1 MTTKARNDREKG
13 LFWETYFFTD
23 PYHSLPEEDNKMADV
38 RAENR
43 AFWENEEFKLDE
55 LAYQAEWPGG
65 EGAVKR
71 LAKSGKQPVRQL
83 VGKLVDPG
91 TQFFEFSRLA
101 GFGMFYPDVDDV
113 PCGGIVTGLG
123 KIHGNWCMIFAND
136 SRVKAGTYFPIT
148 LKKHMRAQAIAERC
162 GLNCV
167 YIADSGGA
175 YLPMQADVFPD
186 DQHFGSMFYNMAR
199 MSAMGLKQITLSTG
213 GNTAGGAYI
222 VFMACQSIMIDKL
235 SYSFLGGPPLV
246 KAATGEV
253 ISAEDLGGARVHT
266 QISGGA
272 DHFCRNQDEAIQRVR
287 EILSMEPSQTIHSAR
302 FAETPPLVPV
312 ESIYENL
319 PSKIHQG
326 MDVRALLGA
335 IADDSVFVE
344 YKRNYAPGRGDNI
357 VAGKLRIKGLPVGI
371 IASNNLGII
380 FAEAARKAAE
390 WIIRCSNEKTPLLFV
405 QSSPG
410 YMVGSESEHMGIGK
424 YGADMVR
431 AVSCA
436 QVPRIQLVVG
446 PDNGAANY
454 GMCGRAYRPHFL
466 FHTMRSRTSVMSG
479 RSAAEVL
486 LSIEERKRAVAGNPM
501 SEGEKHAFRQQM
513 VEKYDGEAH
522 PFYCAAR
529 LLNDRVLKFREIRDW
544 LAMALE
550 VSLLKPIEEPAFGN
564 VRF

>member
-1 MTTKARNDREKG
+1 MTDSR
-13 LFWETYFFTD
+13 
-23 PYHSLPEEDNKMADV
+23 M
-38 RAENR
+38 ENR
-43 AFWENEEFKLDE
+43 AFWENEELKLDQLVYE
-55 LAYQAEWPGG
+55 ATWPGG
-65 EGAVKR
+65 EKAVER
-71 LAKSGKQPVRQL
+71 LAKQGKQHVRQL
-83 VGKLVDPG
+83 IEKLIDTG
-91 TQFFEFSRLA
+91 TDFFELSRIA
-101 GFGMFYPDVDDV
+101 GFGMDYPDVEDV
-113 PCGGIVTGLG
+113 PCGGVVTGLG
-123 KIHGNWCMIFAND
+123 KIYGNWTMIVAND

-199 MSAMGLKQITLSTG
+199 MSAKGLKQVTLSTG

-222 VFMACQSIMIDKL
+222 VFMACQSIMIDKM

-272 DHFCRNQDEAIQRVR
+272 DHFCMNQDEAIFRVR
-287 EILSMEPSQTIHSAR
+287 EILSLERPQKLHIHR
-302 FAETPPLVPV
+302 YAETPPQVPV
-312 ESIYENL
+312 ESIYEMF
-319 PSKIHQG
+319 PAKIHQG
-326 MDVRALLGA
+326 VGIRGFLEA
-335 IADDSVFVE
+335 IADDSYFVE
-344 YKRNYAPGRGDNI
+344 YKQKYSPGRGDNI
-357 VAGKLRIKGLPVGI
+357 VAGKLRIKGIPIGV
-371 IASNNLGII
+371 IASNGLGII
-380 FAEAARKAAE
+380 FAEAARKATE
-390 WIIRCSNEKTPLLFV
+390 WIVRCSQEKVPLLFV

-431 AVSCA
+431 SVSCA

-466 FHTMRSRTSVMSG
+466 FSTMRSRTSVMSG
-479 RSAAEVL
+479 RSAADVL
-486 LSIEERKRAVAGNPM
+486 LSIEERKRASSGNPM
-501 SEGEKHAFRQQM
+501 SEGEKQAFRRQM
-513 VEKYDGEAH
+513 MDKYDGEAH
-522 PFYCAAR
+522 PFYCGAR

-544 LAMALE
+544 LAMAFE
-550 VSLLKPIEEPAFGN
+550 VSMLQPIGPPAFGN
-564 VRF
+564 LRF